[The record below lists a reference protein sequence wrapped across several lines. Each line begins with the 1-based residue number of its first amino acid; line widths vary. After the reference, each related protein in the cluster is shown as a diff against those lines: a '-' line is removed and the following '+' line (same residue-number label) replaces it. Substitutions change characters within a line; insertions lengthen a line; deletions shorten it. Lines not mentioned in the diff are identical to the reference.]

1 MLDDL
6 AGKRT
11 GERIQILR
19 ERKGLSRPVL
29 AGLVGMSASWLKG
42 IERGTRL
49 PPRLPLL
56 VKLAEA
62 LAVGDVAV
70 LAGTDMD
77 LGGATSVPV
86 ASFARIPHDA
96 VPAIRE
102 AIRDPLLTVPAGPAD
117 VAALAA
123 RTADAWHLWHQST
136 QHRTDV
142 GRILPRLVTDARI
155 AARTAEGQDRRA
167 ANAVLADV
175 YALVQHEVV
184 WASEAELTW
193 TAADRAMTA
202 AQEADTPAALAGAA
216 WTLGMVQRSAG
227 RHRRRADARARR
239 RRAARTAPGGRR
251 RRDCARCTARCSCTP
266 RPRRPGPGREGDAWR
281 HWDTAS
287 ATAGRLAG
295 GYHHP
300 WTMFGRSNVKLHAVS
315 IAADLSKSAEAR
327 SHAEDIDPE
336 EIPSRERRGR
346 LGRRDRPLLPPAPRL
361 PGHAALAGDGLP
373 DLGRLGALLPDR
385 PADDRRRRGP
395 RRGADQPQGA
405 LAGRERRPAPVD
417 RGRTL
422 HPVPTG
428 PHTGRVT
435 ACVLPIVAAD
445 GVIRATQGEDDMG
458 RAAAASGISGQRD
471 PFRVDEGRALA
482 ELELAWADGGYHG
495 FSADG
500 GTWCAISSAGDVL
513 TGATPDALNR
523 AIRAH
528 WQAMQ

>member
-77 LGGATSVPV
+77 LGGAASVPV

-123 RTADAWHLWHQST
+123 RTADAWLLWHQST

-142 GRILPRLVTDARI
+142 GRILPRLVTDA
-155 AARTAEGQDRRA
+155 
-167 ANAVLADV
+167 
-175 YALVQHEVV
+175 
-184 WASEAELTW
+184 
-193 TAADRAMTA
+193 
-202 AQEADTPAALAGAA
+202 
-216 WTLGMVQRSAG
+216 
-227 RHRRRADARARR
+227 
-239 RRAARTAPGGRR
+239 
-251 RRDCARCTARCSCTP
+251 
-266 RPRRPGPGREGDAWR
+266 WR
-281 HWDTAS
+281 HWDAAS
-287 ATAGRLAG
+287 AMAGRLPG

-315 IAADLSKSAEAR
+315 IAADLSRSGEVR
-327 SHAEDIDPE
+327 SHAEDIDPG

-346 LGRRDRPLLPPAPRL
+346 LGVEIARSYHQRRDYPAMLHWLETAYQTSADSVRYSP
-361 PGHAALAGDGLP
+361 AARQMTADAVDHGGALISRRARSLAGSVGLP
-373 DLGRLGALLPDR
+373 
-385 PADDRRRRGP
+385 
-395 RRGADQPQGA
+395 Q
-405 LAGRERRPAPVD
+405 
-417 RGRTL
+417 
-422 HPVPTG
+422 
-428 PHTGRVT
+428 
-435 ACVLPIVAAD
+435 
-445 GVIRATQGEDDMG
+445 
-458 RAAAASGISGQRD
+458 
-471 PFRVDEGRALA
+471 
-482 ELELAWADGGYHG
+482 
-495 FSADG
+495 
-500 GTWCAISSAGDVL
+500 
-513 TGATPDALNR
+513 
-523 AIRAH
+523 
-528 WQAMQ
+528 

>member
-19 ERKGLSRPVL
+19 ERKGLTRPVL

-77 LGGATSVPV
+77 IGGATSVPL

-102 AIRDPLLTVPAGPAD
+102 AVRDPLLVIPAGPVD
-117 VAALAA
+117 VATLASRA
-123 RTADAWHLWHQST
+123 ADAWLLWHHSP

-142 GRILPRLVTDARI
+142 GRVLPRLVTDARI
-155 AARTAEGQDRRA
+155 AARAAAGPDRRG

-193 TAADRAMTA
+193 TVADRAMTA
-202 AQEADTPAALAGAA
+202 AQEADMPTALAGAA

-227 RHRRRADARARR
+227 DTDGALTLAQEAAALLEPRLEDADDELRALFGALQLHAATTCARA
-239 RRAARTAPGGRR
+239 
-251 RRDCARCTARCSCTP
+251 
-266 RPRRPGPGREGDAWR
+266 GREGDAWA
-281 HWDTAS
+281 HWDA
-287 ATAGRLAG
+287 ARNTAGRLTEH
-295 GYHHP
+295 YHHP
-300 WTMFGRSNVKLHAVS
+300 WTMFGDSNVKLHAVS
-315 IAADLSKSAEAR
+315 IAADLSRSAEAR
-327 SHAEDIDPE
+327 TSAEGIDAE

-346 LGRRDRPLLPPAPRL
+346 LGVEIARAYYQRRDYPAMLHWLEEAYRTSADSVRFSPSARQM
-361 PGHAALAGDGLP
+361 AADAVDHGGALISRRARSLAGSVGLP
-373 DLGRLGALLPDR
+373 L
-385 PADDRRRRGP
+385 
-395 RRGADQPQGA
+395 
-405 LAGRERRPAPVD
+405 
-417 RGRTL
+417 
-422 HPVPTG
+422 
-428 PHTGRVT
+428 
-435 ACVLPIVAAD
+435 
-445 GVIRATQGEDDMG
+445 
-458 RAAAASGISGQRD
+458 
-471 PFRVDEGRALA
+471 
-482 ELELAWADGGYHG
+482 
-495 FSADG
+495 
-500 GTWCAISSAGDVL
+500 
-513 TGATPDALNR
+513 
-523 AIRAH
+523 
-528 WQAMQ
+528 